1 MTEEIVV
8 EKRVR
13 RKPVIVIVN
22 GQPGWDDRATLKDVT
37 LVASWLKLE
46 LQFRIIDQE
55 KSQ

>member
-13 RKPVIVIVN
+13 RKPVIVVVN